1 VIPIDGQLYLYNA
14 FRRGLYEIE
23 PGVATALARCA
34 AGDPDWAADLPPA
47 WVDLLQAGGFVLD
60 DAVDE
65 HARLRVER
73 EAQRLAT
80 HQTALTICPTLDCN
94 FGCPYCFEGD
104 LKPQERMQPGT
115 MDAIVRFIHHL
126 KAPDTRSLSVT
137 WFGGEPLLGMPQIE
151 QLTARLRA
159 DVLEPLGWA
168 YSAGM
173 ITNGYGLT
181 RKIATTLRALGVD
194 HVQVTLDGAA
204 PYHDARRFRKG
215 GHPTYERIVRNLE
228 EATDLLR
235 ITVRVNLDRSNAA
248 GFLPWVEDLHRR
260 GLKEKVQIYPAFT
273 RDQGDTPWDVTYAF
287 AREFLQDEAALHRAA
302 RAYGLQVLRYP
313 APVRLFCG
321 SSRPLWWTIAPNGDL
336 HKCWDTVN
344 DRSAAVGNVRDVGPV
359 DGWDRPWT
367 DWSPFNHPKCQAC
380 AVMPLCMGG
389 CAHNAFLKGGEP
401 QCEPWKAGLAD
412 AIRVWVEDQRNGLP
426 IRPTSPTVPVG
437 DSV

>member
-1 VIPIDGQLYLYNA
+1 MKPSRFNHVIPIDGQLYLYNA

-80 HQTALTICPTLDCN
+80 HQIALTICPTLDCN

-181 RKIATTLRALGVD
+181 RKIATTR
-194 HVQVTLDGAA
+194 
-204 PYHDARRFRKG
+204 G
-215 GHPTYERIVRNLE
+215 G
-228 EATDLLR
+228 
-235 ITVRVNLDRSNAA
+235 
-248 GFLPWVEDLHRR
+248 
-260 GLKEKVQIYPAFT
+260 
-273 RDQGDTPWDVTYAF
+273 F
-287 AREFLQDEAALHRAA
+287 ARAVILPMSGLCATSKRPRTCCASRCASTWTAATWRAFSPGWKTCTAEA
-302 RAYGLQVLRYP
+302 
-313 APVRLFCG
+313 
-321 SSRPLWWTIAPNGDL
+321 
-336 HKCWDTVN
+336 
-344 DRSAAVGNVRDVGPV
+344 
-359 DGWDRPWT
+359 
-367 DWSPFNHPKCQAC
+367 
-380 AVMPLCMGG
+380 
-389 CAHNAFLKGGEP
+389 
-401 QCEPWKAGLAD
+401 
-412 AIRVWVEDQRNGLP
+412 
-426 IRPTSPTVPVG
+426 
-437 DSV
+437 